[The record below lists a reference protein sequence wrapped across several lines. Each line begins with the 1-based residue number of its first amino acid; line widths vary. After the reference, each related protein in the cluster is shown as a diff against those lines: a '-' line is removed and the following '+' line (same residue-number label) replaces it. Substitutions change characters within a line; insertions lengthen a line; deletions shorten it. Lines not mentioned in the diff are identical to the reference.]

1 MSRQRDE
8 LLPYFDIDPPS
19 AVNRRRFLQL
29 FGGGI
34 VVAVS
39 ARDLL
44 ALAQEGTRVSLARE
58 LPDDFNAFLRIGVDG
73 RVTCFTGKIEMGQG
87 VVTSLAQTL
96 ADELEVPLEAVDM
109 AMGDT
114 DLGLWDMGT
123 FGSMTTRFFGP
134 ALRAAAAEAREVLVD
149 LAADRLET
157 PRERLA
163 ARQGRVIDTADPT
176 RGVSYAELTKGQAI
190 GRRLG
195 RKAPLQPVADFDIV
209 GRPVRRR
216 DAEVKVTGSAVYAG
230 DIRREGMLYARI
242 VRPPAHGAT
251 LRSIDVAGVA
261 AVEGA
266 TVVRDADLV
275 AVLHP
280 TPDGAEQALAR
291 VTAEWN
297 RPASELDQD
306 SIFDHLVKVAPAGE
320 TVAEGGDL
328 AAGRA
333 AAAATARRTYHD
345 GYRAHAAIET
355 HTALAAFDGDR
366 LTIWA
371 STQTPYPL
379 RAEAAEALGLP
390 EDRVRVVPPFLGG
403 GFGGKAANGQAIE
416 AARLARLTGRPVQV
430 AWTRAEEF
438 FYDTFRPAAV
448 VTIDAGV
455 TPAGRIAFWDYKVS
469 FAGDRGADQFYDVPH
484 HRTVAAPTGFWG
496 VPGAHPFAVG
506 PWRAPG
512 NPTNTFA
519 RESHVDILAAAAGLD
534 PVEFRLRNLTD
545 PKMRGVLQAAAA
557 RFAWQPSKA
566 PSGRGQGVALGI
578 DAGTYVALAAEV
590 EVDRASG
597 RIRVKRLVC
606 AQNMG
611 LCVNPA
617 GATIQIEGC
626 LTMGLGYAL
635 AEEVRFAGG
644 EVLDRNFDTYEL
656 PRFSWLPAIETVI
669 IDAPNDPPQGGGEPA
684 IIVVGAAIANAVFDA
699 VGARVLR
706 MPLTPARVTAALPA
720 TSSIL

>member
-1 MSRQRDE
+1 MSRHHDE
-8 LLPYFDIDPPS
+8 LLPFFGLEPPAAS
-19 AVNRRRFLQL
+19 TRRRFLQL

-44 ALAQEGTRVSLARE
+44 ALQEEAPRPSLVRE
-58 LPDDFNAFLRIGVDG
+58 LPEDFNAFLRIGEDG

-96 ADELEVPLEAVDM
+96 ADELEVPLEVVDM
-109 AMGDT
+109 TMGDT
-114 DLGLWDMGT
+114 DLCPWDMGT
-123 FGSMTTRFFGP
+123 FGSMTTRFFSP
-134 ALRAAAAEAREVLVD
+134 ALRAAAAEAREVLLE
-149 LAADRLET
+149 LAAERMQV
-157 PRERLA
+157 PRERLS
-163 ARQGRVIDTADPT
+163 ARAGRIVDTTDPA
-176 RGVSYAELTKGQAI
+176 RSVSYAELAKGQAI

-195 RKAPLQPVADFDIV
+195 RKAVLESVADFEVV
-209 GRPVRRR
+209 GRPVLRR
-216 DAEVKVTGSAVYAG
+216 DAEVKVTGRAQYAG
-230 DIRREGMLYARI
+230 DLRRDGMLYARLL
-242 VRPPAHGAT
+242 RPPAHGAT
-251 LRSIDVAGVA
+251 LRSIDVAQVA
-261 AVEGA
+261 GVEGA
-266 TVVRDADLV
+266 TVVRDGDLM

-280 TPDGAEQALAR
+280 TPDGAEQALAQ
-291 VTAEWN
+291 VKAQWDS
-297 RPASELDQD
+297 PASVLDQD
-306 SIFDHLVKVAPAGE
+306 SIFDHLVKVAPAVE
-320 TVAEGGDL
+320 TVAEGGNL

-333 AAAATARRTYHD
+333 AASAAARHTYHD
-345 GYRAHAAIET
+345 GYRVHAAIET
-355 HTALAAFDGDR
+355 HTALAAFSDDR

-379 RAEAAEALGLP
+379 RAEAAEALGLS
-390 EDRVRVVPPFLGG
+390 EDAVRVVPPFVGG
-403 GFGGKAANGQAIE
+403 GFGGKTANRQAIE

-438 FYDTFRPAAV
+438 FYDHFRPAAV

-455 TPAGRIAFWDYKVS
+455 TPAGRIAYWDYAVY

-512 NPTNTFA
+512 NYTNTFA

-534 PVEFRLRNLTD
+534 PVEFRLRNLSDTT
-545 PKMRGVLQAAAA
+545 MRGVLQAAAA
-557 RFAWQPSKA
+557 RFAWRPAKA
-566 PSGRGQGVALGI
+566 PSGRGQGVACGI
-578 DAGTYVALAAEV
+578 DAGTSVALAAEV
-590 EVDRASG
+590 EVDRNTG
-597 RIRVKRLVC
+597 RVRVTRLVC

-626 LTMGLGYAL
+626 LTMGLGYTL
-635 AEEVRFAGG
+635 AEEVRFKGG

-656 PRFSWLPAIETVI
+656 PRFTWLPAIETVI
-669 IDAPNDPPQGGGEPA
+669 IDAPNEPPQGGGEPA

-706 MPLTPARVTAALPA
+706 MPLTPARVKAALPA
-720 TSSIL
+720 RSV

>member
-8 LLPYFDIDPPS
+8 LLHFFDIDPPS
-19 AVNRRRFLQL
+19 PVSRRRFLQL

-44 ALAQEGTRVSLARE
+44 ALQEEGPRVSLARE
-58 LPDDFNAFLRIGVDG
+58 LPDDFNAFLRIGEDG

-87 VVTSLAQTL
+87 VITSLAQTL

-114 DLGLWDMGT
+114 DFGLWDMGT
-123 FGSMTTRFFGP
+123 FGSMTTPYFGP
-134 ALRAAAAEAREVLVD
+134 ALRAAAAEAREVLIE
-149 LAADRLET
+149 LGAERLEV

-163 ARQGRVIDTADPT
+163 ARAGRVVDVTDPS
-176 RGVSYAELTKGQAI
+176 RSVSYAELTKGRAI

-195 RKAPLQPVADFDIV
+195 RKVVLQPVAEFDIV

-216 DAEVKVTGSAVYAG
+216 DAEVKVTGKAIYAG
-230 DIRREGMLYARI
+230 DIRRDGMLYARL

-251 LRSIDVAGVA
+251 LRIIDVAGVA
-261 AVEGA
+261 NVEGA
-266 TVVRDADLV
+266 TVVRDGGLV

-280 TPDGAEQALAR
+280 TPDGAEQALAQ
-291 VTAEWN
+291 VKAQWDS
-297 RPASELDQD
+297 PASTLDQD
-306 SIFDHLVKVAPAGE
+306 SIFDHLVKVAPPGE
-320 TVAEGGDL
+320 TVAEGGSL

-333 AAAATARRTYHD
+333 AATATARRAYHD
-345 GYRAHAAIET
+345 GYRAHATIET
-355 HTALAAFDGDR
+355 HTALAAFEGDR

-379 RAEAAEALGLP
+379 RAEAAEALGLR

-403 GFGGKAANGQAIE
+403 GFGGKSANGQAIE

-448 VTIDAGV
+448 VAIDAGV
-455 TPAGRIAFWDYKVS
+455 TPAGRIAYWDYLVY

-484 HRTVAAPTGFWG
+484 HRTVSAPGGWRG
-496 VPGAHPFAVG
+496 VPGSHPFATG
-506 PWRAPG
+506 AWRAPG
-512 NPTNTFA
+512 NNTNTFA

-545 PKMRGVLQAAAA
+545 VKMRGVLQAAAE
-557 RFAWQPSKA
+557 RFSWRPAKA
-566 PSGRGQGVALGI
+566 PSGRGQGIACGI

-590 EVDRASG
+590 EVDRVSG
-597 RIRVKRLVC
+597 RVRVTRLVC

-635 AEEVRFAGG
+635 AEEVRFKGG

-684 IIVVGAAIANAVFDA
+684 VVVVGAAIANAVFDA
-699 VGARVLR
+699 IGARVLR
-706 MPLTPARVTAALPA
+706 MPLTPGRVKAALPA
-720 TSSIL
+720 T